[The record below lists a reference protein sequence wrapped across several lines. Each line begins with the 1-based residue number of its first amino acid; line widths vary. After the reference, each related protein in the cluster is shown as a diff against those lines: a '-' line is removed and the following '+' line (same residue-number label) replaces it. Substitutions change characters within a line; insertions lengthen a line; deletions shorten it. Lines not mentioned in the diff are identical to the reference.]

1 MRIRFHFRW
10 IPFVV
15 MLLLVALGVS
25 LAQWQQRRG
34 DEKVARAARL
44 EAGNLAAPLALSAAP
59 LLPADAQAIEYRR
72 ITVTGR
78 FVPAWTVYLDNRP
91 YKGQAG
97 FHVLTPFRIDGSAMH
112 VLVAQGWLPR
122 NNAERTR
129 IPDYTTTAGTVT
141 ISGIARL
148 NAGHVMELGTA
159 PALAPHAIVQ
169 NADIAQLAQ
178 ASGLALQP
186 FILEQTVAVV
196 DRTATAPASSQ
207 RPVRD
212 WPAPDLGADK
222 HRGYAFQWYALA
234 LMAFLFFVFTGFRRA
249 NKQP

>member
-25 LAQWQQRRG
+25 LAQWQQRRA
-34 DEKVARAARL
+34 DDKVARAARL
-44 EAGNLAAPLALSAAP
+44 EAGNQAAPLALTSAP

-72 ITVTGR
+72 LTVTGH

-97 FHVLTPFRIDGSAMH
+97 FHVLTPFQIDGSSMH

-129 IPDYTTTAGTVT
+129 IPDYATPAGTVT
-141 ISGIARL
+141 ITGIARL

-169 NADIAQLAQ
+169 NTDIGQLAQ

-186 FILEQTVAVV
+186 FILEQTGAEG
-196 DRTATAPASSQ
+196 DRTAAAPASGQ
-207 RPVRD
+207 LPVRD

>member
-44 EAGNLAAPLALSAAP
+44 EAGNLAAPLALTAAP
-59 LLPADAQAIEYRR
+59 LLPADAQAIEFRR
-72 ITVTGR
+72 VTVTGN

-97 FHVLTPFRIDGSAMH
+97 FHVLTPFQIDGSAMH

-129 IPDYTTTAGTVT
+129 IPNYATPTGTVT
-141 ISGIARL
+141 ITGIARL

-169 NADIAQLAQ
+169 NADIGQLAR

-186 FILEQTVAVV
+186 FLLEQTA
-196 DRTATAPASSQ
+196 DPAAAAAPAASTL
-207 RPVRD
+207 PVRD

>member
-15 MLLLVALGVS
+15 MLLLVALGIS
-25 LAQWQQRRG
+25 LAQWQQRRA
-34 DEKVARAARL
+34 DEKIARAARL
-44 EAGNLAAPLALSAAP
+44 EAGNLAAPLALHAAP

-72 ITVTGR
+72 VTVTGQ
-78 FVPAWTVYLDNRP
+78 FMPAWTVYLDNRP
-91 YKGQAG
+91 YHGQAG
-97 FHVLTPFRIDGSAMH
+97 FHVLTPFQIDGSRMH

-129 IPDYTTTAGTVT
+129 IPDYATPAGTVT
-141 ISGIARL
+141 ITGIARL

-169 NADIAQLAQ
+169 NADITQLAQ

-186 FILEQTVAVV
+186 FLLEQTV
-196 DRTATAPASSQ
+196 DGATAPASSQ
-207 RPVRD
+207 LPVRD

>member
-15 MLLLVALGVS
+15 MLLLVALGIS

-34 DEKVARAARL
+34 DEKLARAAKL
-44 EAGNLAAPLALSAAP
+44 EAGNQAAPLALTAAP
-59 LLPADAQAIEYRR
+59 LRPADAQAIEYRR
-72 ITVTGR
+72 VTVTGR

-97 FHVLTPFRIDGSAMH
+97 FHVLTPFQIDGSAMH

-129 IPDYTTTAGTVT
+129 IPDYTTPAGTVT

-159 PALAPHAIVQ
+159 PTLAPHAIVQ
-169 NADIAQLAQ
+169 NADIGQLAR
-178 ASGLALQP
+178 ASSLALQP
-186 FILEQTVAVV
+186 FLLEQTA
-196 DRTATAPASSQ
+196 DPASAAAPAASTL
-207 RPVRD
+207 PVRD

>member
-34 DEKVARAARL
+34 DEKIARAARL
-44 EAGNLAAPLALSAAP
+44 EAGNLAAPLVLTAAP

-72 ITVTGR
+72 VSVTGR

-97 FHVLTPFRIDGSAMH
+97 FHVLTPFQIDGSAMH

-122 NNAERTR
+122 NNVERTR
-129 IPDYTTTAGTVT
+129 IPDYATPTGTVT

-169 NADIAQLAQ
+169 NADIGQLAR

-186 FILEQTVAVV
+186 FLLEQTA
-196 DRTATAPASSQ
+196 DPASAAAPAASAL
-207 RPVRD
+207 PVRD

>member
-15 MLLLVALGVS
+15 MLLLVALGIS

-44 EAGNLAAPLALSAAP
+44 EAGNQAAPLALTGAP
-59 LLPADAQAIEYRR
+59 LLPSDAQAIEYRR
-72 ITVTGR
+72 VTVTGR

-91 YKGQAG
+91 YKSQAG
-97 FHVLTPFRIDGSAMH
+97 FHVLTPFQIDGSRMH

-129 IPDYTTTAGTVT
+129 IPDYATPAGTVT
-141 ISGIARL
+141 IAGIARL

-159 PALAPHAIVQ
+159 PALAPYAIVQ
-169 NADIAQLAQ
+169 NADIGQLAQ

-186 FILEQTVAVV
+186 FILEQTVDGV
-196 DRTATAPASSQ
+196 TAPAASQ
-207 RPVRD
+207 LPVRD

>member
-44 EAGNLAAPLALSAAP
+44 AAGNQAAPLALTAAP
-59 LLPADAQAIEYRR
+59 MLPTDAQVIEYRR
-72 ITVTGR
+72 VTVTGH

-97 FHVLTPFRIDGSAMH
+97 FHVLTPFQIDGSQMH

-129 IPDYTTTAGTVT
+129 IPDYATPTGTVT

-159 PALAPHAIVQ
+159 PALTPHAIVQ

-178 ASGLALQP
+178 ASGLVLQP
-186 FILEQTVAVV
+186 FILEQTV
-196 DRTATAPASSQ
+196 DGATAPASSQ
-207 RPVRD
+207 LPVRD

>member
-59 LLPADAQAIEYRR
+59 LRPADAQAIEYRR

-97 FHVLTPFRIDGSAMH
+97 FHVLTPFQIDGSAMH

-129 IPDYTTTAGTVT
+129 IPDYTTPAGTVT

-169 NADIAQLAQ
+169 NADITQLAQ
-178 ASGLALQP
+178 ASGLSLQP

-207 RPVRD
+207 LPVRD

>member
-1 MRIRFHFRW
+1 MRIRFYFRW

-44 EAGNLAAPLALSAAP
+44 EAGNLAAPLALTAAP

-72 ITVTGR
+72 VTVTGN

-97 FHVLTPFRIDGSAMH
+97 FHVLTPFQIDGSAMH

-129 IPDYTTTAGTVT
+129 IPDYTTPAGTVT

-169 NADIAQLAQ
+169 NADITQLAQ
-178 ASGLALQP
+178 ASGLSLQP

-207 RPVRD
+207 LPVRD

>member
-10 IPFVV
+10 IPFIA
-15 MLLLVALGVS
+15 MLLLVALGIS

-34 DEKVARAARL
+34 DEKLARAARL
-44 EAGNLAAPLALSAAP
+44 EAGNLAAPLALTAAP

-72 ITVTGR
+72 VSVTGH
-78 FVPAWTVYLDNRP
+78 FLPAWTVYLDNRP
-91 YKGQAG
+91 YQGQAG
-97 FHVLTPFRIDGSAMH
+97 FHVLTPFRIDGSPMH

-129 IPDYTTTAGTVT
+129 IPDYATPAGTVT
-141 ISGIARL
+141 ITGIARL

-169 NADIAQLAQ
+169 NADIVQLAT

-186 FILEQTVAVV
+186 LLIEQTVDPA
-196 DRTATAPASSQ
+196 AAPASGQ
-207 RPVRD
+207 LPVRD

>member
-44 EAGNLAAPLALSAAP
+44 EAGNLAAPLALTAAP

-72 ITVTGR
+72 VTVTGN

-97 FHVLTPFRIDGSAMH
+97 FHVLTPFQIDGSAMH

-129 IPDYTTTAGTVT
+129 IPAYATPTGTVT

-169 NADIAQLAQ
+169 NADIGQLAR

-186 FILEQTVAVV
+186 FLLEQTA
-196 DRTATAPASSQ
+196 DPAAAPAASAL
-207 RPVRD
+207 PVRD

>member
-25 LAQWQQRRG
+25 LAQWQQHRG

-44 EAGNLAAPLALSAAP
+44 EAGNLAAPLALTAAP

-72 ITVTGR
+72 VTVTGR

-97 FHVLTPFRIDGSAMH
+97 FHVLTPFQIDGSAMH

-129 IPDYTTTAGTVT
+129 IPAYATPAGTVT

-169 NADIAQLAQ
+169 NADIGQLAR

-186 FILEQTVAVV
+186 FLLEQTA
-196 DRTATAPASSQ
+196 DPAAAPAASTL
-207 RPVRD
+207 PVRD

>member
-15 MLLLVALGVS
+15 MLLLVVLGIS

-34 DEKVARAARL
+34 DEKIARAARL
-44 EAGNLAAPLALSAAP
+44 AAGNLAAPLALTAAP
-59 LLPADAQAIEYRR
+59 LSLADAQAIEYRR
-72 ITVTGR
+72 VTVTGH

-97 FHVLTPFRIDGSAMH
+97 FHVLTPFQIDGSAMH

-129 IPDYTTTAGTVT
+129 IPDYATPAGTVT
-141 ISGIARL
+141 ITGIARL
-148 NAGHVMELGTA
+148 TAGHVMELGTA
-159 PALAPHAIVQ
+159 PPLAPQAIVQ
-169 NADIAQLAQ
+169 NADIARLAQ

-186 FILEQTVAVV
+186 LVIEQTA
-196 DRTATAPASSQ
+196 AGAMAPSGQ
-207 RPVRD
+207 LPVRD

>member
-10 IPFVV
+10 IPFVA
-15 MLLLVALGVS
+15 MLLLVALGIS

-34 DEKVARAARL
+34 DEKLARAARL

-59 LLPADAQAIEYRR
+59 LLPAEAPAIEYRR
-72 ITVTGR
+72 VTVTGH
-78 FVPAWTVYLDNRP
+78 FLPAWTVYLDNRP

-97 FHVLTPFRIDGSAMH
+97 FHVLTPFQIDGSAMH

-129 IPDYTTTAGTVT
+129 IPDYATPSGTVSIT
-141 ISGIARL
+141 GIARL

-186 FILEQTVAVV
+186 FILEQTVDIGQA
-196 DRTATAPASSQ
+196 AAPAPGQ
-207 RPVRD
+207 LPVRD

>member
-15 MLLLVALGVS
+15 TLLLVALGVS

-34 DEKVARAARL
+34 DEKIARAARL
-44 EAGNLAAPLALSAAP
+44 EAGNLAAPLALTAAP

-72 ITVTGR
+72 VTVTGH

-97 FHVLTPFRIDGSAMH
+97 FHVLTPFQIDGSAMH
-112 VLVAQGWLPR
+112 LLVAQGWLPR
-122 NNAERTR
+122 NNTERTR
-129 IPDYTTTAGTVT
+129 IPDYATPAGTVT
-141 ISGIARL
+141 IAGIARL

-169 NADIAQLAQ
+169 NADIGQLAH

-186 FILEQTVAVV
+186 FILEQTVAAV

-207 RPVRD
+207 LPVRD

>member
-1 MRIRFHFRW
+1 
-10 IPFVV
+10 
-15 MLLLVALGVS
+15 
-25 LAQWQQRRG
+25 
-34 DEKVARAARL
+34 
-44 EAGNLAAPLALSAAP
+44 
-59 LLPADAQAIEYRR
+59 
-72 ITVTGR
+72 
-78 FVPAWTVYLDNRP
+78 VYLDNRP

-97 FHVLTPFRIDGSAMH
+97 FHVLTPFQIDGSAMH

-129 IPDYTTTAGTVT
+129 IPDYVTPAGTVT

-186 FILEQTVAVV
+186 FILEQTADSV
-196 DRTATAPASSQ
+196 DPSATAPASGQ
-207 RPVRD
+207 LPVRD

>member
-25 LAQWQQRRG
+25 LAQWQQRRA
-34 DEKVARAARL
+34 DDKVARAARL
-44 EAGNLAAPLALSAAP
+44 EAGNQAAPLALTAAP

-72 ITVTGR
+72 LTVTGH

-97 FHVLTPFRIDGSAMH
+97 FHVLTPFQIDGSAMH

-122 NNAERTR
+122 NNAERTH
-129 IPDYTTTAGTVT
+129 IPDYATPAGTVT
-141 ISGIARL
+141 ITGIARL

-169 NADIAQLAQ
+169 NTDIGQLAQ

-186 FILEQTVAVV
+186 FILEQTGAEG
-196 DRTATAPASSQ
+196 DRTAAAPASGQ
-207 RPVRD
+207 LPVRD

>member
-44 EAGNLAAPLALSAAP
+44 EAGNLAAPLALTAAP
-59 LLPADAQAIEYRR
+59 MLPADAQAIEYRR
-72 ITVTGR
+72 VTVTGN

-97 FHVLTPFRIDGSAMH
+97 FHVLTPFQIDGSAMH

-129 IPDYTTTAGTVT
+129 IPDYTTPAGTVT

-178 ASGLALQP
+178 ASGLSLQP

-207 RPVRD
+207 LPVRD

-234 LMAFLFFVFTGFRRA
+234 LMAFLFVVFTGFRRA
-249 NKQP
+249 HKQP

>member
-25 LAQWQQRRG
+25 LAQWQQRRA
-34 DEKVARAARL
+34 DEKIARAARL
-44 EAGNLAAPLALSAAP
+44 EAGNQAAPLALGAAP
-59 LLPADAQAIEYRR
+59 LSAAEAQAIEYRR
-72 ITVTGR
+72 VTVTGR

-91 YKGQAG
+91 YQGQAG
-97 FHVLTPFRIDGSAMH
+97 FHVLTPFQIDGSPMH

-129 IPDYTTTAGTVT
+129 IPDYATPAGTVT
-141 ISGIARL
+141 ITGIARL

-159 PALAPHAIVQ
+159 PPLAPHAIVQ

-186 FILEQTVAVV
+186 LVIEQTA
-196 DRTATAPASSQ
+196 DGAMATSGQ
-207 RPVRD
+207 LPVRD

>member
-34 DEKVARAARL
+34 DEKIARAARL

-59 LLPADAQAIEYRR
+59 LLAADAHAIEYRR
-72 ITVTGR
+72 VSVTGR

-97 FHVLTPFRIDGSAMH
+97 FHVLTPFQIDGSAMH

-122 NNAERTR
+122 NNVERTR
-129 IPDYTTTAGTVT
+129 IPDYATPTGTVT

-169 NADIAQLAQ
+169 NADIGQLAR

-186 FILEQTVAVV
+186 FLLEQTA
-196 DRTATAPASSQ
+196 DPASAAAPAASAL
-207 RPVRD
+207 PVRD

>member
-15 MLLLVALGVS
+15 MLLLVVLGIS

-34 DEKVARAARL
+34 DEKVARAAKL
-44 EAGNLAAPLALSAAP
+44 EAGNQAAPLALTAAP
-59 LLPADAQAIEYRR
+59 LSLADAQAIEYRR
-72 ITVTGR
+72 VTVTGH

-129 IPDYTTTAGTVT
+129 IPDYATPAGTVT

-169 NADIAQLAQ
+169 NADIGQLAQ

-186 FILEQTVAVV
+186 FILEQTVDGV
-196 DRTATAPASSQ
+196 TAPASSQ
-207 RPVRD
+207 LPVRD

>member
-15 MLLLVALGVS
+15 MLLLVALGGS

-34 DEKVARAARL
+34 DEKLARAAKL
-44 EAGNLAAPLALSAAP
+44 EAGNQAAPLALTVAP

-72 ITVTGR
+72 VTVTGR

-97 FHVLTPFRIDGSAMH
+97 FHVLTPFQIDGSAMH

-129 IPDYTTTAGTVT
+129 IPDYATPTGTVT
-141 ISGIARL
+141 ITGIARL

-169 NADIAQLAQ
+169 NADIGQLAR

-186 FILEQTVAVV
+186 FLLEQTA
-196 DRTATAPASSQ
+196 DPAAAPAASTL
-207 RPVRD
+207 PVRD

>member
-25 LAQWQQRRG
+25 LAQWQQHRG

-44 EAGNLAAPLALSAAP
+44 EAGNLAAPLALTAAP

-72 ITVTGR
+72 VTVTGR

-97 FHVLTPFRIDGSAMH
+97 FHVLTPFQIDGSAMH

-129 IPDYTTTAGTVT
+129 IPDYATPTGTVT
-141 ISGIARL
+141 ITGIARL

-169 NADIAQLAQ
+169 NADIGQLAR

-186 FILEQTVAVV
+186 FLLEQTA
-196 DRTATAPASSQ
+196 DPAAAPAASTL
-207 RPVRD
+207 PVRD

>member
-1 MRIRFHFRW
+1 
-10 IPFVV
+10 

-25 LAQWQQRRG
+25 LAQWQQRRA

-44 EAGNLAAPLALSAAP
+44 EAGNLAAPLALTAAP
-59 LLPADAQAIEYRR
+59 LLSADARAIEYRR
-72 ITVTGR
+72 VTVTGQ

-97 FHVLTPFRIDGSAMH
+97 FHVLTPFRIDGSHMH

-129 IPDYTTTAGTVT
+129 IPDYATPAGTVT
-141 ISGIARL
+141 IAGIARL

-159 PALAPHAIVQ
+159 APLAPHAIVQ
-169 NADIAQLAQ
+169 NADIGQLAQ

-186 FILEQTVAVV
+186 FILEQTVTPV
-196 DRTATAPASSQ
+196 DAAAAPAASQ
-207 RPVRD
+207 LPVRD

>member
-1 MRIRFHFRW
+1 MRIGFHFRV

-15 MLLLVALGVS
+15 MLLLVALGIS

-34 DEKVARAARL
+34 DEKIARAARL
-44 EAGNLAAPLALSAAP
+44 AAGNLAAPLALTSAP
-59 LLPADAQAIEYRR
+59 LLAADAQAIEYRR
-72 ITVTGR
+72 VTVTGR

-97 FHVLTPFRIDGSAMH
+97 FHVLTPFQIDGSQMH

-129 IPDYTTTAGTVT
+129 IPNFTTPTGTLT
-141 ISGIARL
+141 LHGIARL
-148 NAGHVMELGTA
+148 NAGHVMELGKS

-169 NADIAQLAQ
+169 NADIGQLAQ
-178 ASGLALQP
+178 ASALALQP
-186 FILEQTVAVV
+186 LLFEQTVDPVA
-196 DRTATAPASSQ
+196 RATAIVASAL
-207 RPVRD
+207 PVRD

-249 NKQP
+249 NKQA

>member
-25 LAQWQQRRG
+25 LAQWQQRRA

-44 EAGNLAAPLALSAAP
+44 EAGNQAAPLALTAAP
-59 LLPADAQAIEYRR
+59 LLPDDAQAIEYRR
-72 ITVTGR
+72 VTVTGH

-97 FHVLTPFRIDGSAMH
+97 FHVLTPFQIDGSAMH

-129 IPDYTTTAGTVT
+129 IPDYATPTGTVT
-141 ISGIARL
+141 ITGIARL

-178 ASGLALQP
+178 ASGLSLQP

-207 RPVRD
+207 LPVRD

>member
-25 LAQWQQRRG
+25 LAQWQQHRG

-44 EAGNLAAPLALSAAP
+44 EAGNLAAPLALTAAP

-72 ITVTGR
+72 VTVTGR

-97 FHVLTPFRIDGSAMH
+97 FHVLTPFQIDGSAMH

-129 IPDYTTTAGTVT
+129 IPDYATPTGTVT
-141 ISGIARL
+141 ITGIARL

-159 PALAPHAIVQ
+159 PALALHAIVQ
-169 NADIAQLAQ
+169 NADIGQLAR

-186 FILEQTVAVV
+186 FLLEQTA
-196 DRTATAPASSQ
+196 DPAAAPAASTL
-207 RPVRD
+207 PVRD

>member
-1 MRIRFHFRW
+1 
-10 IPFVV
+10 

-44 EAGNLAAPLALSAAP
+44 EAGNQAAALSLTATP
-59 LLPADAQAIEYRR
+59 MLPADAQAIEYRR
-72 ITVTGR
+72 VTVTGH

-97 FHVLTPFRIDGSAMH
+97 FHVLTPFQIDGSAMH

-129 IPDYTTTAGTVT
+129 IPDYATPTGTVT
-141 ISGIARL
+141 ITGIARL

-169 NADIAQLAQ
+169 NADIGQLAR

-186 FILEQTVAVV
+186 FLLEQTA
-196 DRTATAPASSQ
+196 DPAAAPAASAL
-207 RPVRD
+207 PVRD

-249 NKQP
+249 NQQP

>member
-44 EAGNLAAPLALSAAP
+44 EAGNLAAPLALTAAP

-72 ITVTGR
+72 VTVTGR

-97 FHVLTPFRIDGSAMH
+97 FHVLTPFLLDGSAMH

-129 IPDYTTTAGTVT
+129 IPDYATPTGTVT
-141 ISGIARL
+141 ITGIARL

-169 NADIAQLAQ
+169 NADIGQLAR

-207 RPVRD
+207 LPVRD